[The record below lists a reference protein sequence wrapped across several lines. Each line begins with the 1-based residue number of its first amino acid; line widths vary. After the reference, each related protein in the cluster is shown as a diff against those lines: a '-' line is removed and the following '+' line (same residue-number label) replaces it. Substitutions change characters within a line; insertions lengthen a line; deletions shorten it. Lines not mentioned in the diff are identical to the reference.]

1 MSFSLFY
8 TPSKEVQPLQNFRC
22 MLFITYNV
30 ILYDSFILSAL
41 DISMLIDLVTLIMLF
56 AYTIMYHLIR
66 IKCIVTYDLYGL
78 ISHKGQTITS
88 DVLRTWSPYIL
99 NYGQINIMAK
109 KPRLEL
115 LSRLRILQNVNEIFD
130 YILSYI
136 SCKPRHV
143 YGPFL
148 GF

>member
-1 MSFSLFY
+1 MSFSLFF
-8 TPSKEVQPLQNFRC
+8 TPS
-22 MLFITYNV
+22 
-30 ILYDSFILSAL
+30 YDSFILSAL

-56 AYTIMYHLIR
+56 AYTLMYHLVR

-78 ISHKGQTITS
+78 ISHKGKTITS

-143 YGPFL
+143 YGPFSRFL
-148 GF
+148 SHFLLIERQRGLTVV

>member
-1 MSFSLFY
+1 
-8 TPSKEVQPLQNFRC
+8 
-22 MLFITYNV
+22 
-30 ILYDSFILSAL
+30 
-41 DISMLIDLVTLIMLF
+41 MLIDLVTLIMLF
-56 AYTIMYHLIR
+56 AYTLMYHLLR

-78 ISHKGQTITS
+78 ISHKSKTITS

-143 YGPFL
+143 YGPFSRVL
-148 GF
+148 SHFLIIERRRVLTLVWKCKCMVLYTPTRFYSFDNILTIINV